1 LCEGKIQDQGCSS
14 LREALGGGNP
24 ALWWMST
31 ATAVLLALVLVWEP
45 ARGLF
50 RFEPIH
56 ADGVL
61 VILASTAD
69 LGEIS
74 PFEWRGC
81 VVRNARL
88 ESEPHARGGPG

>member
-1 LCEGKIQDQGCSS
+1 
-14 LREALGGGNP
+14 
-24 ALWWMST
+24 MST

-61 VILASTAD
+61 VILASTAG
-69 LGEIS
+69 LIVVME
-74 PFEWRGC
+74 FLKRFWRG
-81 VVRNARL
+81 RL
-88 ESEPHARGGPG
+88 TA